1 MPEQRLDKGRASFLF
16 LSYLL
21 LALILGMGFYLRVD
35 DLGRVQHFGGDSGRD
50 YLVIMDWLQ
59 RGEWP
64 LVGPWRSSGDYT
76 IGPGW
81 FYTIAPA
88 IGLSGFDPRAGAF
101 TSALIGMAAV
111 WLAWW
116 WVRQASGSSAAALIT
131 AAMLAFSFG
140 LIENDRTLWNPQPLG
155 FAMAAL
161 ACLIEAAPHR
171 PVATLFL
178 FLMLAALIPQWHTT
192 GIPLLVAATPFMG
205 VALWQTRAGLRDA
218 GLRGAESGGMGLRGV
233 HRRRWRIWGA
243 LLALWLTALYL
254 PPILYDLKPG
264 PGNLAHYIE
273 NTLIPAAPVNE
284 PILQRVGAAIARLVF
299 HLGNMIGSWRLS
311 LYPLRLW
318 SAAGL
323 VAGLSLIA
331 WVLAVVPGLRGRR
344 SVPLA
349 ATFLIVLLGGF
360 WFIAFAK
367 GTNALDY
374 HFTAILMTP
383 VMLGGWAAG
392 RLLRESRGGR
402 FGRTATRTG
411 GLALLAVAL
420 ACTARQLPLAWGI
433 RQGEVWH
440 TDTFFHDRRI
450 AQWLVGDAAGRPCN
464 MLMIE
469 APPNYQAHM
478 IYLMRWLGNG
488 PRNEDMFDRRVQ
500 REYFGEVLYLLTRG
514 KTNDLAVEA
523 EGLTEP
529 LAPAQMVEDA
539 RVYRIAT
546 TDIPTSATALNVIE
560 EGGRLRIVVK

>member
-1 MPEQRLDKGRASFLF
+1 MMEDQSNNSRHQGRAWFLI
-16 LSYLL
+16 LGYLL
-21 LALILGMGFYLRVD
+21 LALILGLGFYLRVD
-35 DLGRVQHFGGDSGRD
+35 NLGRVQHFGGDTGRD
-50 YLVIMDWLQ
+50 YLVIMDWFQ
-59 RGEWP
+59 RGKWP
-64 LVGPWRSSGDYT
+64 LVGPARITGDYT

-101 TSALIGMAAV
+101 ASALIGVGAV

-116 WVRQASGSSAAALIT
+116 WVRRATGSFAAALIT

-140 LIENDRTLWNPQPLG
+140 LIENDRSLWNPQPLG
-155 FAMAAL
+155 LAMAAL

-178 FLMLAALIPQWHTT
+178 FLMLATIIPQWHTT

-205 VALWQTRAGLRDA
+205 VALWQTRAGLR
-218 GLRGAESGGMGLRGV
+218 GV
-233 HRRRWRIWGA
+233 DRRRWRLWGV

-254 PPILYDLKPG
+254 PPILYELKPG
-264 PGNLAHYIE
+264 PGNLAHYIQ
-273 NTLIPAAPVNE
+273 NTFIPAAPVNE
-284 PILQRVGAAIARLVF
+284 PILRRAGAAMARLVF
-299 HLGNMIGSWRLS
+299 YLGNMIGSWQLS
-311 LYPLRLW
+311 LYPVRLW
-318 SAAGL
+318 GAAGL
-323 VAGLSLIA
+323 LAGFSLIA
-331 WVLAVVPGLRGRR
+331 WVLAVVPRIRGRR

-367 GTNALDY
+367 GANALDY
-374 HFTAILMTP
+374 HFTAILITP
-383 VMLGGWAAG
+383 VMLGGWTAG
-392 RLLRESRGGR
+392 QLLRESGGGR
-402 FGRTATRTG
+402 FGRAATRTA

-420 ACTARQLPLAWGI
+420 ACMARQLPLAWGI

-440 TDTFFHDRRI
+440 KDTFYHTRRI
-450 AQWLVGDAAGRPCN
+450 AQWLVGDAAGQPCN

-469 APPNYQAHM
+469 APPAYQAHM

-488 PRNEDMFDRRVQ
+488 PRNEDQFARRVR
-500 REYFGEVLYLLTRG
+500 REEFGEVLYLLTRG
-514 KTNDLAVEA
+514 NTNDLAVEA

-529 LAPAQMVEDA
+529 LAPAQIVEDA

-546 TDIPTSATALNVIE
+546 TNIPTNATALNVIE
-560 EGGRLRIVVK
+560 ERGRLRIVVK